1 MMKLI
6 KIGPHFGYH
15 PEPDKSFVIC
25 PLADQAAAKAAFEA
39 VGLNKVSY
47 VRGHRYVGGFV
58 GSTAMKNR
66 WLDPKVVDWVE
77 GVKKLAMVAERY
89 PQSAYAGFTQS
100 LQAEWQYICRCVP
113 GAGQHLEPVETAIRE
128 LFIPALLGVP
138 GAEVKDGLR
147 TLLGN
152 GVKQGGLNIRNPVE
166 GAARTHQASVEAGET
181 LVASLMAGG
190 ELDLELHQQTVR
202 KAGATA
208 RKERVEGEQAFLK
221 GMMATSSRAVK
232 KRLERIG
239 ECGAWLSTTPNKL
252 NGNLLSMEEWR
263 DNARLRYGWR
273 PIGLCERCDGCGAG
287 FSVEHALS
295 CKKGGLVGQRHD
307 DVADESG
314 ELSAM
319 ALTPSRVSYE
329 PEIFSGKD
337 VVAGQRGEG
346 EVANQTTTGGAGAK
360 GPTRSNV
367 AGDEARGDVAVHG
380 LWKRG
385 QTCIMDIRVTDTDSK
400 SYSTTSSEKVLEKA
414 AKLKRDKY
422 AKACLERRRSF
433 TALVYS
439 VDGLAC
445 KEAKAFERRVAS
457 LLASKWDRRY
467 SEMVSF
473 VRTRMSIAIVRS
485 NTLLL
490 RGARNHGRAM
500 RPVIEDAAAL
510 NAMEGMR
517 EC

>member
-1 MMKLI
+1 M
-6 KIGPHFGYH
+6 
-15 PEPDKSFVIC
+15 
-25 PLADQAAAKAAFEA
+25 
-39 VGLNKVSY
+39 
-47 VRGHRYVGGFV
+47 
-58 GSTAMKNR
+58 
-66 WLDPKVVDWVE
+66 
-77 GVKKLAMVAERY
+77 
-89 PQSAYAGFTQS
+89 
-100 LQAEWQYICRCVP
+100 
-113 GAGQHLEPVETAIRE
+113 
-128 LFIPALLGVP
+128 
-138 GAEVKDGLR
+138 
-147 TLLGN
+147 
-152 GVKQGGLNIRNPVE
+152 
-166 GAARTHQASVEAGET
+166 
-181 LVASLMAGG
+181 
-190 ELDLELHQQTVR
+190 
-202 KAGATA
+202 
-208 RKERVEGEQAFLK
+208 
-221 GMMATSSRAVK
+221 
-232 KRLERIG
+232 
-239 ECGAWLSTTPNKL
+239 
-252 NGNLLSMEEWR
+252 
-263 DNARLRYGWR
+263 
-273 PIGLCERCDGCGAG
+273 
-287 FSVEHALS
+287 
-295 CKKGGLVGQRHD
+295 
-307 DVADESG
+307 
-314 ELSAM
+314 
-319 ALTPSRVSYE
+319 
-329 PEIFSGKD
+329 
-337 VVAGQRGEG
+337 
-346 EVANQTTTGGAGAK
+346 ANQTTTGGAGAK

-490 RGARNHGRAM
+490 RGARNHGQAM